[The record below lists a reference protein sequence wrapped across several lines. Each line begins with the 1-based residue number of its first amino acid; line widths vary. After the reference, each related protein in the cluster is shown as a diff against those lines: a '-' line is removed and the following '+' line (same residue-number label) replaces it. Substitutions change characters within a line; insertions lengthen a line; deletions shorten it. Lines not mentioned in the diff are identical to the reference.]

1 MKQVNEKH
9 ARIKVRRV
17 SRRGNFCGAIISLS
31 RLVQNC
37 VFLISNFLR
46 PYAQVCAFVFIFGL
60 FLCFWRAYLALS
72 LAYALWMRSSVYIAF
87 RIYNKN
93 VFYFTIFGF
102 WLCVLLRETR
112 RVVEVR
118 WDGVKWWEKSV
129 DAAGLFKLWN
139 RMPKRKRE
147 THWVVWVLR
156 SSLFLRRHIERRN
169 FIWIMA
175 RHGRTRQR

>member
-1 MKQVNEKH
+1 MWERIVRWDRMVEKKERKKMKQVNEKH

-72 LAYALWMRSSVYIAF
+72 LAYALWMLVDAVQCIH
-87 RIYNKN
+87 RISNLQQKR
-93 VFYFTIFGF
+93 
-102 WLCVLLRETR
+102 VLLHNFRFL
-112 RVVEVR
+112 VVCFVAR
-118 WDGVKWWEKSV
+118 NPTGCWGTMGW
-129 DAAGLFKLWN
+129 
-139 RMPKRKRE
+139 RKMVGKKCRCS
-147 THWVVWVLR
+147 R
-156 SSLFLRRHIERRN
+156 AI
-169 FIWIMA
+169 
-175 RHGRTRQR
+175 